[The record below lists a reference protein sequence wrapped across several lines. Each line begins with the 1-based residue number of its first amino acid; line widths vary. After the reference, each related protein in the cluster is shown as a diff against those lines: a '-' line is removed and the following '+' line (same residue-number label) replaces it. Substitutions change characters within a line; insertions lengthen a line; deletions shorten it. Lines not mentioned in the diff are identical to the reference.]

1 MGEENSTGNNL
12 IWAITTIIIV
22 AVIAA
27 ALYFVV
33 LRADSPAKKTD
44 VDVEINAPAPS
55 R

>member
-1 MGEENSTGNNL
+1 MAEENSTGNNL
-12 IWAITTIIIV
+12 IWAITTIIVV

-33 LRADSPAKKTD
+33 LRADSPAKTTD
-44 VDVEINAPAPS
+44 VDVDIKAPAQS

>member
-1 MGEENSTGNNL
+1 MAEESTGNNL
-12 IWAITTIIIV
+12 IWAITTIIVV

-33 LRADSPAKKTD
+33 LRADAPAKKTE
-44 VDVEINAPAPS
+44 VDVQISAPS

>member
-1 MGEENSTGNNL
+1 MADENSTGNNL
-12 IWAITTIIIV
+12 IWAITTIIVV

-33 LRADSPAKKTD
+33 LRADSPVKESKID
-44 VDVEINAPAPS
+44 VDISAPA